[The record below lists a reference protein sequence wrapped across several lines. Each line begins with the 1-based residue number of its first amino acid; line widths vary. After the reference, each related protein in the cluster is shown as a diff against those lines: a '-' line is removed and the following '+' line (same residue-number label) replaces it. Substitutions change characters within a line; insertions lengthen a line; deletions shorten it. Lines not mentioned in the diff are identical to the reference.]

1 MNKKLPLV
9 CAVKH
14 PETDKIVFVRRGESG
29 YYEPDAVG
37 VAPDTDPDVWNEANN
52 ITKAESAA
60 MLAGS
65 LFSWE
70 SPAANPK
77 NYDEAGTLKEQPW
90 RPGGAA

>member
-1 MNKKLPLV
+1 MRNPI
-9 CAVKH
+9 
-14 PETDKIVFVRRGESG
+14 KITAA
-29 YYEPDAVG
+29 AVG
-37 VAPDTDPDVWNEANN
+37 GVLLIGGLGAVTAIGENAPDTDPDVWNEANN

-70 SPAANPK
+70 SPAANPE
-77 NYDEAGTLKEQPW
+77 NYDEAGKLKERPW